1 MSTFRI
7 AVDYDNS
14 MVDAHTGRPFEG
26 VRECLEDMRRA
37 GVHLTLHSA
46 RATMDGN
53 GPVLPDE
60 AARFWQFGEVP
71 VRAKVQWDLF
81 DQMRANLRA
90 LGMWNLFDDVWQS
103 PGKPLCDRFIED
115 RAELPDW
122 TRLRLQYGQEVSP

>member
-7 AVDYDNS
+7 AVDYDGS
-14 MVDAHTGRPFEG
+14 MADARTGQLFEG
-26 VRECLEDMRRA
+26 VGECLQAMKRA
-37 GVHLTLHSA
+37 GVHLTLLSA

-53 GPVLPDE
+53 SPALPDE

-71 VRAKVQWDLF
+71 ARAKVQWNLF

-90 LGMWNLFDDVWQS
+90 LGLWDLFDDVWQS

-115 RAELPDW
+115 RAEAPDW
-122 TRLRLQYGQEVSP
+122 TRLRLQYGQEVTT